1 MACHWKACVL
11 QTQDNRWEIKAWGA
25 TENISYFSIG
35 DQQGHKGHHP
45 GWMWFAGRKRRT
57 YGKGW
62 CPTTRPSR
70 EPGPSPRSA
79 RWSSR
84 ESGARSG
91 CTRGKSRTSCTTTAA
106 CCTSGSGRIS
116 DWNAEDRR
124 AAEAGPELNSYW
136 FWRLADNRQT
146 ENNLG
151 C

>member
-1 MACHWKACVL
+1 MKVGEQLVAVPPPPPRAEQEHRPMDMYMNSGWMNGMPLEGVRTPNPRQPMRNQGL
-11 QTQDNRWEIKAWGA
+11 GA

-91 CTRGKSRTSCTTTAA
+91 CTRGKSRTSCTTTASDAA
-106 CCTSGSGRIS
+106 C
-116 DWNAEDRR
+116 WEN
-124 AAEAGPELNSYW
+124 
-136 FWRLADNRQT
+136 FRLKR
-146 ENNLG
+146 
-151 C
+151 